1 MLIQPPTQHAEPVLE
16 EPNQEN
22 ANEDG
27 EHHFDDEE
35 IQLFGHDDAAS
46 DNDDE
51 EQEPIVTHGR
61 ARVERAAPKQKKTLF
76 HHIKTS
82 TPPLF
87 LQSEPQWLQE
97 AMEAAPIFCG
107 LLSLCT
113 PTRQGVEILK
123 VADLEHSRW
132 VY

>member
-1 MLIQPPTQHAEPVLE
+1 MLIQPPTEHAEPVLE

-61 ARVERAAPKQKKTLF
+61 APRVEQAAPKQKKTLF

-82 TPPLF
+82 TTPLF

-123 VADLEHSRW
+123 VADLEHSR
-132 VY
+132 